1 MYKTEVEVDFTTIP
15 TSLCC
20 IPALSYE
27 QIEKRNLNSSQI
39 GIFVIISTEI
49 LRMLSVWAIIEGWKN
64 RTESY
69 CI

>member
-27 QIEKRNLNSSQI
+27 QIER
-39 GIFVIISTEI
+39 GIWIARELGYS
-49 LRMLSVWAIIEGWKN
+49 
-64 RTESY
+64 
-69 CI
+69 